1 MNTTVCLAGGP
12 RAGGSPEAQ
21 QPPCHP
27 VATAEAAELGE
38 PLAMAAPN
46 SVAQGPQSAARAKG
60 PRAPSDP
67 SPGGEKKINTGE
79 KNTKKFI
86 ANYYNNLLKQTAC
99 E

>member
-1 MNTTVCLAGGP
+1 M
-12 RAGGSPEAQ
+12 
-21 QPPCHP
+21 
-27 VATAEAAELGE
+27 ATAEAAELGE
-38 PLAMAAPN
+38 PLAMVAP
-46 SVAQGPQSAARAKG
+46 SPSPVAQGPQSAACAKG
-60 PRAPSDP
+60 PRAPSNP